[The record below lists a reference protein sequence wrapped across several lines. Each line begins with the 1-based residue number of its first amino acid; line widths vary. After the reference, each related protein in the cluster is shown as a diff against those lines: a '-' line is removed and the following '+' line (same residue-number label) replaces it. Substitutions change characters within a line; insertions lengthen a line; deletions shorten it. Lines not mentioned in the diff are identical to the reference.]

1 MNMKKNNT
9 DKAFSKK
16 LASDFSVSLDLDKR
30 LYKEDIELSIAYS
43 KALKKIDILSSN
55 EQKSIEKALKNIY
68 QDIKKDK
75 FQWRMD
81 LEDIHMNIESRL
93 HDMVG
98 PFAGKIHTGKSR
110 NDQVSTIER
119 MFVKNTITELLIKI
133 ERLQKEIVLK
143 AEKNIG
149 IYMPSY
155 THLQRAQ
162 PILLSHHLMG
172 YYSMLQR
179 DKSRLKNC
187 YEIADELILG
197 SGAVAG
203 SYYNLDR
210 NFLAKELNFK
220 KVNSNSIDGV
230 SDRDFIIE
238 FLSAISVSMMHLS
251 RISEEI
257 IIWSSEEFG
266 FITLSDDVVT
276 TSSMMPQKR
285 NPDFAELIRGKF
297 GGVLGNFVSILVTM
311 KSLPFS
317 YNRDMQEDKK
327 PLFDSVDE
335 FSDSLTNMSH
345 IIKKCRFNKKNMENA
360 TKGNIL
366 ATDLADLLST
376 NGETFRQAHIKVY
389 ELTVTLKKQG
399 KVISDLTSDELK
411 NTLGINSN
419 IKVGVEQSINSR
431 NLKGGTS
438 TKQVKKEILLAKKIL
453 IFKYESSG

>member
-9 DKAFSKK
+9 EKAFSKK

-30 LYKEDIELSIAYS
+30 LYKEDIQLSIAYS

-119 MFVKNTITELLIKI
+119 MYVKNTITELLIKI

-149 IYMPSY
+149 FYMPSY

-389 ELTVTLKKQG
+389 ELTNNLKKQG

-419 IKVGVEQSINSR
+419 IKVDVEQSINSR

-453 IFKYESSG
+453 NI

>member
-30 LYKEDIELSIAYS
+30 LYKEDIQLSIAYS

-119 MFVKNTITELLIKI
+119 MYVKNTITELLIEI
-133 ERLQKEIVLK
+133 QRLQKEIVLK

-210 NFLAKELNFK
+210 NFLARELNFK

-389 ELTVTLKKQG
+389 ELTNTLKKQG
-399 KVISDLTSDELK
+399 KVISDLNSDELK

-419 IKVGVEQSINSR
+419 IKVDVEQSINSR

-453 IFKYESSG
+453 NI

>member
-9 DKAFSKK
+9 EKAFSKK

-55 EQKSIEKALKNIY
+55 EQRSIEKALKNIY

-376 NGETFRQAHIKVY
+376 NGETFREAHIKVH
-389 ELTVTLKKQG
+389 ELTNNLKKQG

-419 IKVGVEQSINSR
+419 IKVDVEQSINSR

-438 TKQVKKEILLAKKIL
+438 TKQVKKEIQLAKKIL
-453 IFKYESSG
+453 NI

>member
-16 LASDFSVSLDLDKR
+16 LVSDFSVSLDLDKR
-30 LYKEDIELSIAYS
+30 LYKEDIQLSIAYS
-43 KALKKIDILSSN
+43 KALRKIDILSYS
-55 EQKSIEKALKNIY
+55 EQKSIEKALKKIY
-68 QDIKKDK
+68 QEIKKDK
-75 FQWRMD
+75 FEWRMD

-110 NDQVSTIER
+110 NDQISTIER
-119 MFVKNTITELLIKI
+119 MYVKNAINESLIKI
-133 ERLQKEIVLK
+133 ENLQKEIVLK

-162 PILLSHHLMG
+162 PILLSHHLMA

-179 DKSRLKNC
+179 DKYRLENC

-210 NFLAKELNFK
+210 NYLAKELNFK

-335 FSDSLTNMSH
+335 FSNSLTNMSH
-345 IIKKCRFNKKNMENA
+345 IIKKSKFNKKNMENA

-366 ATDLADLLST
+366 ATDLADLLSV
-376 NGETFRQAHIKVY
+376 NGETFREAHIKVY
-389 ELTVTLKKQG
+389 ELTNSLKKQG
-399 KVISDLTSDELK
+399 RVISDLTSDELK
-411 NTLGINSN
+411 KTLGVDSN
-419 IKVGVEQSINSR
+419 IKVNIEQSINSR

-438 TKQVKKEILLAKKIL
+438 LRQVKKEILIAKKNLNI
-453 IFKYESSG
+453 

>member
-16 LASDFSVSLDLDKR
+16 LVSDFSVSLDLDKR
-30 LYKEDIELSIAYS
+30 LYKEDIQLSIAYS
-43 KALKKIDILSSN
+43 KALRKIDILSYS
-55 EQKSIEKALKNIY
+55 EQKSIEKALKKIY
-68 QDIKKDK
+68 QEIKKDK
-75 FQWRMD
+75 FEWRMD

-98 PFAGKIHTGKSR
+98 PFAGKIHSGKSR

-119 MFVKNTITELLIKI
+119 MYVKNAINESLIKI
-133 ERLQKEIVLK
+133 ENLQKEIVLK
-143 AEKNIG
+143 AEKNVG

-162 PILLSHHLMG
+162 PILLSHHLMA

-179 DKSRLKNC
+179 DKYRLENC

-210 NFLAKELNFK
+210 NYLAKELNFK

-335 FSDSLTNMSH
+335 FSNSLTNMSH
-345 IIKKCRFNKKNMENA
+345 IIKKSKFNKKNMENA

-366 ATDLADLLST
+366 ATDLADLLSV
-376 NGETFRQAHIKVY
+376 NGETFREAHIKVY
-389 ELTVTLKKQG
+389 ELTNSLKKQG
-399 KVISDLTSDELK
+399 RVISDLTSDELK
-411 NTLGINSN
+411 KTLGVDSN
-419 IKVGVEQSINSR
+419 INVNIEQSINSR

-438 TKQVKKEILLAKKIL
+438 LRQVKKEILIAKKNLNI
-453 IFKYESSG
+453 

>member
-16 LASDFSVSLDLDKR
+16 LASDFSASLNLDKR

-43 KALKKIDILSSN
+43 KALKKINILTN
-55 EQKSIEKALKNIY
+55 TEQKKIEKALKKIY
-68 QDIKKDK
+68 QDIKKGK
-75 FQWRMD
+75 FDWRID
-81 LEDIHMNIESRL
+81 LEDIHMNIESKL
-93 HDMVG
+93 HDLLG

-110 NDQVSTIER
+110 NDQISTIER
-119 MFVKNTITELLIKI
+119 MYVKNAINELLIII
-133 ERLQKEIVLK
+133 EKLQKEIVLK
-143 AEKNIG
+143 AEKSIT

-162 PILLSHHLMG
+162 PILLSHHLMA
-172 YYSMLQR
+172 YYEMLQR

-203 SYYNLDR
+203 SYYKLDR
-210 NFLAKELNFK
+210 NYLAKELNFK

-238 FLSAISVSMMHLS
+238 FISAISISMMHLS
-251 RISEEI
+251 RMSEEI

-266 FITLSDDVVT
+266 FVTLSDDVVT

-297 GGVLGNFVSILVTM
+297 GGILGNFVSILVTM

-335 FSDSLTNMSH
+335 FSDSLINMSH
-345 IIKKCRFNKKNMENA
+345 IIKKSKFNIENMENA

-366 ATDLADLLST
+366 ATDLADILSS
-376 NGETFRQAHIKVY
+376 NGETFRKAHIKVA
-389 ELTVTLKKQG
+389 ELTNILKKQG
-399 KVISDLTSDELK
+399 KFISDLTPEELK
-411 NTLGINSN
+411 NMLGINYKIVVN
-419 IKVGVEQSINSR
+419 VDQSINSR
-431 NLKGGTS
+431 NIKGGTS
-438 TKQVKKEILLAKKIL
+438 LKQVKKEILLAKNNLKI
-453 IFKYESSG
+453 

>member
-9 DKAFSKK
+9 EKAFSKK

-119 MFVKNTITELLIKI
+119 MYVKNTITELLIKI

-389 ELTVTLKKQG
+389 ELTNTLKKQG

-419 IKVGVEQSINSR
+419 IKVDVEQSINSR

-453 IFKYESSG
+453 NI

>member
-1 MNMKKNNT
+1 MNMKNNT

-16 LASDFSVSLDLDKR
+16 LASDFSVSLNLDKR
-30 LYKEDIELSIAYS
+30 LYKEDIQLSIAYS

-55 EQKSIEKALKNIY
+55 EQKSIEKDLKKIY

-119 MFVKNTITELLIKI
+119 MYVKNTINKLLIKI

-162 PILLSHHLMG
+162 PILLSHHLMA
-172 YYSMLQR
+172 YYSMFQR

-187 YEIADELILG
+187 YEISDELILG

-210 NFLAKELNFK
+210 NYLAKELNFK

-257 IIWSSEEFG
+257 IIWSSEEFD

-327 PLFDSVDE
+327 PLFDSIDE
-335 FSDSLTNMSH
+335 FSDSLTNMSY

-389 ELTVTLKKQG
+389 ELTNTLKKQG

-411 NTLGINSN
+411 KTLGINSN
-419 IKVGVEQSINSR
+419 IKVNVEQSINSR

-453 IFKYESSG
+453 NI

>member
-119 MFVKNTITELLIKI
+119 MYVKNTITELLIKV

-376 NGETFRQAHIKVY
+376 NGETFREAHIKVH
-389 ELTVTLKKQG
+389 ELTNNLKKQG

-419 IKVGVEQSINSR
+419 IKVDVEQSINSR

-453 IFKYESSG
+453 NI

>member
-1 MNMKKNNT
+1 M
-9 DKAFSKK
+9 
-16 LASDFSVSLDLDKR
+16 
-30 LYKEDIELSIAYS
+30 Y
-43 KALKKIDILSSN
+43 
-55 EQKSIEKALKNIY
+55 
-68 QDIKKDK
+68 
-75 FQWRMD
+75 
-81 LEDIHMNIESRL
+81 
-93 HDMVG
+93 
-98 PFAGKIHTGKSR
+98 
-110 NDQVSTIER
+110 
-119 MFVKNTITELLIKI
+119 VKNTITELLIKI
-133 ERLQKEIVLK
+133 QRLQKEIVLK
-143 AEKNIG
+143 SEKNIG

-376 NGETFRQAHIKVY
+376 NGETFREAHIKVH
-389 ELTVTLKKQG
+389 ELTNNLKKQG

-419 IKVGVEQSINSR
+419 IKVDVEQSINSR

-453 IFKYESSG
+453 NI

>member
-30 LYKEDIELSIAYS
+30 LYKEDIQLSIAYS

-55 EQKSIEKALKNIY
+55 EQRSIEKALKNIY

-119 MFVKNTITELLIKI
+119 MYVKNTITELLIKV

-389 ELTVTLKKQG
+389 ELTNTLKKQG

-411 NTLGINSN
+411 NILGINSN
-419 IKVGVEQSINSR
+419 IKVDVEQSINSR

-438 TKQVKKEILLAKKIL
+438 TKQVKKEILLAKEIL
-453 IFKYESSG
+453 NI